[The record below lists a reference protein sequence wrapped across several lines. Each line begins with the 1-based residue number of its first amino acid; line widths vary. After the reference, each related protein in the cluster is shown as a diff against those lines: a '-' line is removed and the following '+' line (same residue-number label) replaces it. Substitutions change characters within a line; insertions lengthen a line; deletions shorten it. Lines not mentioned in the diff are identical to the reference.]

1 MVRMDD
7 VWLTGVLRK
16 KSGIPDSCV
25 IGAYFK
31 ADLHTWAYRGRG
43 DPGSKTFM
51 AKEQLEFKREID
63 KRPHCR
69 CKWY

>member
-7 VWLTGVLRK
+7 VWVTGVLRE

-25 IGAYFK
+25 IEAHFK
-31 ADLHTWAYRGRG
+31 ADLHTWGYRGRR

-51 AKEQLEFKREID
+51 EEERRELEREIN

-69 CKWY
+69 CK

>member
-7 VWLTGVLRK
+7 VWVTGVLRE

-25 IGAYFK
+25 IEAHFK
-31 ADLHTWAYRGRG
+31 ADLHTWGYRGRG

-51 AKEQLEFKREID
+51 EEERRELEREID

-69 CKWY
+69 CK